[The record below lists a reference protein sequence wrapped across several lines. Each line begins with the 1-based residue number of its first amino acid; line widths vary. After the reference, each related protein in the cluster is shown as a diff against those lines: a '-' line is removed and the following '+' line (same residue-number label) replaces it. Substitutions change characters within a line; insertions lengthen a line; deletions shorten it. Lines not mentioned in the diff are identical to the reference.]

1 MFQQRLRISLVY
13 WFGLL
18 ILPIAWAEATTTNQW
33 PQEIATKEGVV
44 VIYQPQPESLKDN
57 QLKARAA
64 VALELKNTKEPIFG
78 AIWFDARLDTD
89 RTERTAT
96 IADVKVLNVR
106 FPETDKT
113 KQKQLTDL
121 LEREI
126 PKWNMT
132 LSMDQ
137 LLATLDIENER
148 LKAAEKI
155 STKPPEIIFIAEPA
169 ILVTIDGEPQLR
181 DEKNTNLKRVVNTP
195 FTILYE
201 QSTKTYYLNAD
212 AKTWYTASD
221 IMGGWFVTDLVTKEV
236 AALAPK
242 IQTDNAASAKQT
254 KADKTK
260 PGPAPKIIVRTKP
273 AELISAN
280 GKPEF
285 KPVEGTNL
293 LYMSNTES
301 DVLMDIKQQ
310 KYYVLL
316 AGRWYISKKMEG
328 PWDYVPGEKLPDD
341 FAKIPEDSNMGTVL
355 YAVPGTEVAKE
366 AVLDAQIPQTAAI
379 NRSKANLTVEYDG
392 EPKFE
397 KITSTDMTYAVNTAT
412 PVIKVSA
419 NQYYAVDD
427 AVWFVA
433 ANPKGSWKIATSVPD
448 VIYTIPADSPMYYV
462 TFVKIY
468 KVEPEVIYVGYTP
481 GYTHTYI
488 YGSTIVY
495 GTGYWWPGWSGYWYY
510 PRPATW
516 GYHVRWNPYTGWR
529 FGLSYSS
536 GPFTFS
542 IGRGGWYRGGW
553 WGPSHYRG
561 YRHGYRHG
569 YRRGAYAGYRAG
581 YRAGQRQPKQQNIYR
596 SQNNKVRAT
605 PTNMNSQRAKAK
617 TNSKR
622 ANNVYTDRQGN
633 VHRKTSQGWQSH
645 SQSGWQ
651 STPQNK
657 QPTQMPSQKSVP
669 QPQNNQSRQ
678 QMGASNQQQQLNHS
692 YQSRQQGMSRSQGYS
707 RARGGGVGRGGG
719 GGGRR

>member
-1 MFQQRLRISLVY
+1 MFKRLIKMSLLCCL
-13 WFGLL
+13 GLTVTL
-18 ILPIAWAEATTTNQW
+18 QICAAETTTNNW
-33 PQEIATKEGVV
+33 PQEIETKQGVV

-64 VALELKNTKEPIFG
+64 VALELKNSKEPIFG
-78 AIWFDARLDTD
+78 AIWFEARLETD
-89 RTERTAT
+89 RAQRTAT
-96 IADVKVLNVR
+96 IVDIKILNVR

-113 KQKQLTDL
+113 KEKQLTEL

-126 PKWNMT
+126 PKWNMA

-137 LLATLDIENER
+137 LLATLDMENER

-155 STKPPEIIFIAEPA
+155 STKPPEIIFMAEPA
-169 ILVTIDGEPQLR
+169 ILVSIDGEPQLR
-181 DEKNTNLKRVVNTP
+181 DVKNTNLKRVINTP

-201 QSTKTYYLNAD
+201 QSTKIYYLNAD
-212 AKTWYTASD
+212 AKTWYTTSD
-221 IMGGWFVTDLVTKEV
+221 IMGGWFVTDLVTQEI

-242 IQTDNAASAKQT
+242 EQAKDTKQT
-254 KADKTK
+254 EKDKTK
-260 PGPAPKIIVRTKP
+260 PGSPPKIVVRTKP

-285 KPVEGTNL
+285 KPIEGTDL
-293 LYMSNTES
+293 LYMSNTDS
-301 DVLMDIKQQ
+301 DVLMDIKGQ

-316 AGRWYISKKMEG
+316 SGRWYISKKMQG
-328 PWDYVPGEKLPDD
+328 PWEYVAGEKLPKD
-341 FAKIPEDSNMGTVL
+341 FAKIPEDSNLGTVL
-355 YAVPGTEVAKE
+355 YAVPGTKVAKE

-379 NRSKANLTVEYDG
+379 DRSKAELAVEYDG
-392 EPKFE
+392 EPRFE
-397 KITSTDMTYAVNTAT
+397 KISTTSLTYAVNTAT
-412 PVIKVSA
+412 PVIKVAA

-495 GTGYWWPGWSGYWYY
+495 GTGYWWPGWYGSWYY

-536 GPFTFS
+536 GPFTFT

-553 WGPSHYRG
+553 WGPSRYRG

-569 YRRGAYAGYRAG
+569 YRRGAHAGYRAG
-581 YRAGQRQPKQQNIYR
+581 YRTGQRQTKSQNLYR
-596 SQNNKVRAT
+596 SQRNKARAT
-605 PTNMNSQRAKAK
+605 PTNQTSQRAKAK
-617 TNSKR
+617 TSANRS
-622 ANNVYTDRQGN
+622 NNVYTDRQGN
-633 VHRKTSQGWQSH
+633 VHRKTEQGWQSH
-645 SQSGWQ
+645 SQNGWQ
-651 STPQNK
+651 SSTQDK
-657 QPTQMPSQKSVP
+657 QPVQKSA
-669 QPQNNQSRQ
+669 QPAQQYNSRQ
-678 QMGASNQQQQLNHS
+678 QSGSYNQQQQLNNS
-692 YQSRQQGMSRSQGYS
+692 YQSRQQGVQRSQNYN
-707 RARGGGVGRGGG
+707 RARSGGGGRRGG